1 MHSAVGFIHRARWVR
16 PRLAVDILEEFW
28 PVIVDVLVL
37 RCLSTGI
44 VRVEE
49 FETTSDKG
57 CRMNALARHAFLA
70 TSSGRTL
77 TVSIYEPSGRR
88 VFHRIDLSLHLTSLR
103 VGQGDPQQPR
113 RLQWPVWGRQ
123 RGDPRSCHPTTSFW
137 EAKVPFRRC
146 RLKIHMT
153 GRALRRPPGP
163 LRAVTIHNKIGGS

>member
-1 MHSAVGFIHRARWVR
+1 MHSAVGFFHRARWGR
-16 PRLAVDILEEFW
+16 SRLPVDILEEFR

-70 TSSGRTL
+70 TSSGCTL

-88 VFHRIDLSLHLTSLR
+88 VFYRIDLSLHLTSLR

-113 RLQWPVWGRQ
+113 RLQWPVWAAG
-123 RGDPRSCHPTTSFW
+123 
-137 EAKVPFRRC
+137 EA
-146 RLKIHMT
+146 IHARVT
-153 GRALRRPPGP
+153 QRRPSGRPKFP
-163 LRAVTIHNKIGGS
+163 SEDVASRSI